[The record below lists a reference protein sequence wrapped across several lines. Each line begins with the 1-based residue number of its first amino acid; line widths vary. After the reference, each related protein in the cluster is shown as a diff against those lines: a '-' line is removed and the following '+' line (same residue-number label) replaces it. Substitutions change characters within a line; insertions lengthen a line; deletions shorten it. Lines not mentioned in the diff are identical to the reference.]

1 MTARHGSF
9 VFVLCA
15 GFIGLATAPGCVRLH
30 GPTDV
35 RRDLGQTAGVQLE
48 QEFGLT
54 VTRSGMWLARK
65 ATKQADEP
73 EISLKGIRRVE
84 IGVYQV
90 TGLRNEG
97 QERSGLGGEQ
107 FPGWTPLVRVHEDDE
122 DVMILTQERDGKIRR
137 LLIVAAESD
146 EWVLIRIRGKLDQI
160 IEEAIEMAFDEVDRP
175 DLYAKTRRER
185 GLESPLEES

>member
-1 MTARHGSF
+1 MSKRTRR
-9 VFVLCA
+9 
-15 GFIGLATAPGCVRLH
+15 FIGILGLAALASAPGCVRLH

-35 RRDLGQTAGVQLE
+35 RRDLGRTAGVQLE

-65 ATKQADEP
+65 AMKHADED
-73 EISLKGIRRVE
+73 EISLKGVRRVE

-90 TGLRNEG
+90 QGPRNDSV
-97 QERSGLGGEQ
+97 QRSGLGAEE

-122 DVMILTQERDGKIRR
+122 DILVLTRERDGKLRR
-137 LLIVAAESD
+137 LLIVAAEPD
-146 EWVLIRIRGKLDQI
+146 EWVLVRIRGNLDRI
-160 IEEAIEMAFDEVDRP
+160 IEDAIEMAFDEVDRP

-185 GLESPLEES
+185 GLEPQS